1 MMIGIER
8 RPLTITEMI
17 SHRVERDEGRT
28 VEVFVANMEFSGQFF
43 HSYWHFSLYGIMVS
57 IILVILFKQPFS
69 PLIMKFAIETNL
81 EEARSM
87 IEPPRNYIL
96 ITIVGVH
103 LVCLILIVSRI
114 FTERK
119 KILKHSDFYNFSI

>member
-1 MMIGIER
+1 MMIGIE

-17 SHRVERDEGRT
+17 SHRTERDEGRT
-28 VEVFVANMEFSGQFF
+28 VEVFVTNMELFGQFF
-43 HSYWHFSLYGIMVS
+43 HSDWHVGLYGIMVS
-57 IILVILFKQPFS
+57 IISMIFLKQCFS

-87 IEPPRNYIL
+87 TEPPRNYIL

-103 LVCLILIVSRI
+103 LVCLILIVSRV
-114 FTERK
+114 
-119 KILKHSDFYNFSI
+119 